1 MSILDYK
8 NKIVGSIF
16 LLSSLAVVFFVVLE
30 PVDSSKS
37 TQILSGGFAETDTA
51 QKHDPTQPRPELVVA
66 STKTQRLEDTIQN
79 QQSGIKEQNPIT
91 QVAGEN
97 KSKEQPV
104 QTKVNQVEV
113 AVTQT
118 KPVETFTPEAKTVA
132 VSTANSEPTN
142 TTKKVPTKVAKAK
155 TEPQA
160 KSEDSVGG
168 WFVQL
173 GVFKSYS
180 NAELLEVA
188 VRNVG
193 YATRLD
199 DGVSGQTSVTKLL
212 VGPYSSKTIATAIKT
227 KLESTGFDKKHGIDG
242 MFVIQSDESKT

>member
-113 AVTQT
+113 AVTQA
-118 KPVETFTPEAKTVA
+118 KPVETSTPEAENCRSFNCQFRTDEHYKEG
-132 VSTANSEPTN
+132 SNKSGKSQNRTAG
-142 TTKKVPTKVAKAK
+142 KV
-155 TEPQA
+155 
-160 KSEDSVGG
+160 
-168 WFVQL
+168 
-173 GVFKSYS
+173 
-180 NAELLEVA
+180 
-188 VRNVG
+188 
-193 YATRLD
+193 
-199 DGVSGQTSVTKLL
+199 
-212 VGPYSSKTIATAIKT
+212 
-227 KLESTGFDKKHGIDG
+227 
-242 MFVIQSDESKT
+242 

>member
-1 MSILDYK
+1 M
-8 NKIVGSIF
+8 
-16 LLSSLAVVFFVVLE
+16 
-30 PVDSSKS
+30 
-37 TQILSGGFAETDTA
+37 
-51 QKHDPTQPRPELVVA
+51 
-66 STKTQRLEDTIQN
+66 
-79 QQSGIKEQNPIT
+79 
-91 QVAGEN
+91 
-97 KSKEQPV
+97 
-104 QTKVNQVEV
+104 
-113 AVTQT
+113 
-118 KPVETFTPEAKTVA
+118 
-132 VSTANSEPTN
+132 
-142 TTKKVPTKVAKAK
+142 AKAK